1 MNFDFLMTYIAVV
14 NEQSFAKAGLIRHL
28 SAPAIMHH
36 INALEK
42 EVGFPLLK
50 RTNKGVFPTAE
61 GNSFV
66 QDAKQ
71 MIEFYHKSILK
82 IKHQDFL
89 TTCRS
94 IRIGTSPLVPFSRIN
109 NNLSPFFRHR
119 TDISVS
125 VEFFD
130 RDFVTMK
137 DILHAFETV
146 DLLILPFIH
155 QDIETKFTCIPVGTT
170 DICLK
175 IPFAH
180 ELSQRSEISIRDLK
194 NQTIMTFPDESVP
207 VRQQFHHDLLKLNQ
221 GNTLIQPSS
230 IHGYDA
236 INECLKNQIIMVSL
250 TEFAEHIPFMN
261 TVKLSEKYTV
271 SYGIVLSPSISKPVS
286 LKDE

>member
-1 MNFDFLMTYIAVV
+1 
-14 NEQSFAKAGLIRHL
+14 
-28 SAPAIMHH
+28 
-36 INALEK
+36 
-42 EVGFPLLK
+42 
-50 RTNKGVFPTAE
+50 
-61 GNSFV
+61 
-66 QDAKQ
+66 
-71 MIEFYHKSILK
+71 
-82 IKHQDFL
+82 
-89 TTCRS
+89 
-94 IRIGTSPLVPFSRIN
+94 
-109 NNLSPFFRHR
+109 
-119 TDISVS
+119 
-125 VEFFD
+125 
-130 RDFVTMK
+130 MK

-155 QDIETKFTCIPVGTT
+155 QDIETKFPCIPVGTT

-194 NQTIMTFPDESVP
+194 NQTIMTLPDESVP
-207 VRQQFHHDLLKLNQ
+207 VRQQFHHDISRLNQ

-236 INECLKNQIIMVSL
+236 INECLKNHIIMVSL